1 MLPLLVVLG
10 LAACKDDGGNGDG
23 ETGFPQC
30 EADTEAEEAINLI
43 DEVGL
48 GVVGINAHRGSTD
61 GAIQYTIDV
70 HGDQADITQIR
81 FSFAAMP
88 VVGMPYEVTEAL
100 SNDKVVILVLP
111 ASTSAEF
118 ATGTVTFTEVGVAT
132 GDTVAFDMD
141 LQFSTGKLVGCI
153 RSQILATGDPGT
165 TDSGG
170 SDGSET
176 ADSTG

>member
-1 MLPLLVVLG
+1 MIPLLFVFA
-10 LAACKDDGGNGDG
+10 LAACKDGGNGNGDG
-23 ETGFPQC
+23 GTGFPQC

-48 GVVGINAHRGSTD
+48 GVVGINAHRGETD
-61 GAIQYTIDV
+61 DAITYTVDV
-70 HGDQADITQIR
+70 HGDQADVTQLR
-81 FSFAAMP
+81 FSFAGMP
-88 VVGMPYEVTEAL
+88 VVGMQYEVTEAMA
-100 SNDKVVILVLP
+100 NDKVMILVLP

-118 ATGTVTFTEVGVAT
+118 ATGTVTFTEVGTTT
-132 GDTVAFDMD
+132 GETVAFDMD

-153 RSQILATGDPGT
+153 RSQILATGGTGT

-170 SDGSET
+170 SDT